1 VNIKAE
7 TDEQKIF
14 YLALLHMI
22 ILIPESKALEDT
34 FKYKLVDNDG
44 SNTSTAK

>member
-1 VNIKAE
+1 VKAE

-22 ILIPESKALEDT
+22 ILIPETKALEDT
-34 FKYKLVDNDG
+34 FKYQLVDNDG
-44 SNTSTAK
+44 SNQSTTG